1 MTIEELFGTL
11 QMSVVATWRKHL
23 RSAKYGKHMA
33 LDEFYKE
40 MPEKV
45 DDLIEAYMGAYGK
58 KIGAFQ
64 NILSSSNMNTLKY
77 LQELKR
83 VCKEGYDLLDDNE
96 ELEGLMDDIV
106 NLINSTLYKVK
117 ELSESNMMDLADF
130 VKESLDESA
139 GAALDQRSVERF
151 FGDKYGRDRN
161 LKTTISKSLRVLK
174 SFKSD
179 LTSEQYNML
188 EKLIDNPENEFDYRS
203 KATMHNING
212 KYGEFRFILTS
223 NNFPNAII
231 NKLDDVNV
239 NKMFKNIGKGYRT
252 SLSGFGVTQTLIIG
266 IEWDSEEDRWL
277 NLEDAIK
284 LVKHVL
290 DTIAPIFNDIL
301 SWREEGKEKDAF
313 ARRGRN

>member
-77 LQELKR
+77 LQELKK

-117 ELSESNMMDLADF
+117 ELSESTMMDLSDF
-130 VKESLDESA
+130 VNEALNESRGADLDK
-139 GAALDQRSVERF
+139 RSFDRF
-151 FGDKYGRDRN
+151 FGDKFGRDRG
-161 LKTTISKSLRVLK
+161 LKTTISKSMMALK
-174 SFKSD
+174 SLKDDFEGEYYD
-179 LTSEQYNML
+179 ML
-188 EKLIDNPENEFDYRS
+188 EKLIDNPEAEFDARS
-203 KATMHNING
+203 NVKLYHSDG
-212 KYGEFRFILTS
+212 KYGGAEITLTCD
-223 NNFPNAII
+223 NMPKAII
-231 NKLDDVNV
+231 NKLDHAKQVVGVKRGYSANLHGFGNTQTV
-239 NKMFKNIGKGYRT
+239 NIGIMWYEDEEENMKG
-252 SLSGFGVTQTLIIG
+252 
-266 IEWDSEEDRWL
+266 DC
-277 NLEDAIK
+277 IK
-284 LVKHVL
+284 LIKYVL
-290 DTIAPIFNDIL
+290 DTIKPIFDDIL
-301 SWREEGKEKDAF
+301 SWRDDGKDEDAI
-313 ARRGRN
+313 RRRNRK

>member
-117 ELSESNMMDLADF
+117 ELSESTMMDLSDF
-130 VKESLDESA
+130 VNEALNESRGADLDK
-139 GAALDQRSVERF
+139 RSFDRF
-151 FGDKYGRDRN
+151 FGDKFGRDRG
-161 LKTTISKSLRVLK
+161 LKTTISKSMMALK
-174 SFKSD
+174 SLKDDFEGEYYD
-179 LTSEQYNML
+179 ML
-188 EKLIDNPENEFDYRS
+188 QKLIDNPEAEFDARS
-203 KATMHNING
+203 NVKLYHKDG
-212 KYGEFRFILTS
+212 KYGGAEITLTCD
-223 NNFPNAII
+223 NMPKAII
-231 NKLDDVNV
+231 NKLDHAKQVVGVKHGYSANLHGFGNTQTV
-239 NKMFKNIGKGYRT
+239 NIGIMWYEDEEESMKG
-252 SLSGFGVTQTLIIG
+252 
-266 IEWDSEEDRWL
+266 
-277 NLEDAIK
+277 NCIK
-284 LVKHVL
+284 LIKYVL
-290 DTIAPIFNDIL
+290 DTIKPIFDDIL
-301 SWREEGKEKDAF
+301 SWRDDGKDEDAI
-313 ARRGRN
+313 RRRNRK